1 MASCR
6 QLMVAAAGLRCLPAS
21 QLADSPGP
29 HLRARRVFQLT
40 SIMARV
46 VHDFDVFVIGGGHA
60 GCEAAAAAAR
70 LGARTALC
78 TINLGMI
85 GQMSCNPSIGG
96 IAKGHLVREIDA
108 MGGLMP
114 RVADRAGVQFRLL
127 NRRRGPAVQAPR
139 AQCDKQ
145 IYRQTMQQALARIPN
160 LSLVQGEV
168 AALRTRGNSLQG
180 VEMGS
185 GETFSCGATVLTTG
199 TFLNGLC
206 HVGGQKFRAGRSGE
220 RASLR
225 LAESVRAVGFEMG
238 RLKTGTPPR
247 VDRASVALDGLEE
260 QPGDARPAFFSYATS
275 QLSQPQI
282 PCWITHT
289 NERVHQILH
298 SNMKRSPLYSGEIA
312 GIGPRYCPSIEDKVV
327 KFSDRSSHQLF
338 LELETL
344 AGNSIYINGLST
356 SMPVD
361 VQEGVLREIPGLEK
375 AVILRPGYAVEY
387 DFVNPQQLQP
397 TLETRAL
404 KRLFHAGQING
415 TTGYEEAAAQGL
427 VAGVNAAL
435 SSRGG
440 QPFVPARNNSY
451 LGILIDDLVTQGVD
465 EPYRM
470 FTSRAEYRLLLRIDN
485 ADRRLM
491 PEASSLGLIGTE
503 VLEQH
508 SAEWRRIDGALQY
521 LRSTHL
527 NRSSPSHLR
536 LHREFAFEH
545 GTALSQLLRRP
556 EVKIRHLLPSLVEA
570 GHHLSPR
577 QAERVEIEAKYEGY
591 IRQQQRD
598 VEKMAQL
605 EEHPIPADLDYAR
618 ISGLSTEMIERLDR
632 VRPASLGQAAR
643 VPGVTPAAVSILNI
657 HLGVR
662 ARKGLEV

>member
-1 MASCR
+1 MS
-6 QLMVAAAGLRCLPAS
+6 S
-21 QLADSPGP
+21 
-29 HLRARRVFQLT
+29 
-40 SIMARV
+40 V
-46 VHDFDVFVIGGGHA
+46 VRDFDVFVIGGGHA

-114 RVADRAGVQFRLL
+114 RVADLAGVQFRLL

-145 IYRQTMQQALARIPN
+145 IYRKTMQEALAGIPN
-160 LSLVQGEV
+160 LSLIEGEV
-168 AALRTRGNSLQG
+168 AALQTRGNSLRG
-180 VEMGS
+180 VELGS
-185 GETFSCGATVLTTG
+185 GETLSCGAVVLTTG

-206 HVGGQKFRAGRSGE
+206 HVGAQKFRAGRSGE

-225 LAESVRAVGFEMG
+225 LAESVQAIGFEMG

-247 VDRASVALDGLEE
+247 VDRASVTLKGLEE
-260 QPGDARPAFFSYATS
+260 QPGDCQPAFFSYAT
-275 QLSQPQI
+275 QRPSQPQI

-289 NERVHQILH
+289 NERVHEILR
-298 SNMKRSPLYSGEIA
+298 SNMKRSPLYSGEIV
-312 GIGPRYCPSIEDKVV
+312 GIGPRYCPSIEDKVI
-327 KFSDRSSHQLF
+327 KFSDRTSHQLF
-338 LELETL
+338 LELESL
-344 AGNSIYINGLST
+344 GGNSIYINGLST

-361 VQEGVLREIPGLEK
+361 VQEAVLREIPGLEK
-375 AVILRPGYAVEY
+375 ATILRPGYAVEY
-387 DFVNPQQLQP
+387 DFVNPQQLQS

-404 KRLFHAGQING
+404 EGLFHAGQING

-427 VAGVNAAL
+427 VAGINAAL
-435 SSRGG
+435 RIRGG
-440 QPFVPARNNSY
+440 VPYVPARNSSY

-491 PEASSLGLIGTE
+491 PKARALGLIGNE
-503 VLEQH
+503 LLEEH
-508 SAEWRRIDGALQY
+508 KSEWQLIDGALEH
-521 LRSTHL
+521 LRATHL
-527 NRSSPSHLR
+527 NRTSPAHLD
-536 LHREFAFEH
+536 LQKASAIEH

-556 EVKIRHLLPSLVEA
+556 EIKIRDLLPILAEA

-577 QAERVEIEAKYEGY
+577 QANRVEIEAKYEGY
-591 IRQQQRD
+591 IQQQLRD
-598 VEKMAQL
+598 VEKMARL
-605 EEHPIPADLDYAR
+605 EKHPIPTDVDYGSV
-618 ISGLSTEMIERLDR
+618 SGLSTEMIERLNK
-632 VRPASLGQAAR
+632 VRPTSLGQAAR

-662 ARKGLEV
+662 VRAGLES